1 MSFLNPFKAPKLPKA
16 PRAVPTGDDL
26 RDTELEEKK
35 KKLAGR
41 KGRASQIQGGL
52 LGSRGS
58 SSETTGLLG

>member
-16 PRAVPTGDDL
+16 PKAIPEGDDL
-26 RDTELEEKK
+26 RDAELEKRKK
-35 KKLAGR
+35 KIAGR
-41 KGRASQIQGGL
+41 KGRSSQIQGGL